1 MYVFAAADVNPGNTN
16 GNQSE
21 NSSTDTLRNA
31 ASRKYFRVVIHDAEE
46 ELLFVS
52 QSETLIGLMVSVG
65 EHMMLFCFCLLL

>member
-31 ASRKYFRVVIHDAEE
+31 ATRQYFSVVVHDAEE
-46 ELLFVS
+46 MLFV
-52 QSETLIGLMVSVG
+52 
-65 EHMMLFCFCLLL
+65 